1 MLFTKIDKYI
11 IKKFLGTFFFIFV
24 LLMSISMVF
33 DVSEKLPEFIE
44 RDAPLS
50 EILLIYYS
58 NFIIYYGFQFIYMLN
73 FISVIWFTSKMAQN
87 TEIVPILSSGTS
99 FNRFLRPYFFSATVL
114 VVLTILMYNFVLPSS
129 NKARL
134 DFEEKYWRT
143 NFANTSGKKQVNP
156 GVMVSFGSYDIENQ
170 TITNLAIETW
180 EGEKLESILKAY
192 KAKGD
197 STTNAWNISN
207 FNVRVFGERDDLFYI
222 GNNVDTSFNFSL
234 TDLIY
239 RDNVIEAMNF
249 KELNAFIKKER
260 LRNSDR
266 IPRYLIEKYNRFAA
280 PFAIYIL
287 TLIGVSV
294 SSKKSR
300 GGLGINIAI
309 GLSICVLYIFS
320 MKMTTVAAL
329 NVGFSPLAAVWLP
342 NIVFAC
348 IGLWLYKI
356 APK

>member
-1 MLFTKIDKYI
+1 MFFTKIDIYI

-33 DVSEKLPEFIE
+33 DVSEKLPELLE
-44 RDAPLS
+44 RDAPWS
-50 EILLIYYS
+50 EIFLIYYS
-58 NFIIYYGFQFIYMLN
+58 NFVIHYGFQFIYMLN

-87 TEIVPILSSGTS
+87 TEIVPILSSGAS

-114 VVLTILMYNFVLPSS
+114 VVITILMYNFVLPPS

-143 NFANTSGKKQVNP
+143 NFSNTSGKKQIIP
-156 GVMVSFGSYDIENQ
+156 GVMVSFGSYDIDNQ

-180 EGEKLESILKAY
+180 KGEKLESILKAY
-192 KAKGD
+192 RAKGD
-197 STTNAWNISN
+197 STTKVWNITN
-207 FNVRVFGERDDLFYI
+207 FNVREFGERDDSFYI
-222 GNNVDTSFNFSL
+222 GSSVDTVFNFNL

-239 RDNVIEAMNF
+239 RDNVIEAMNY

-266 IPRYLIEKYNRFAA
+266 IPLYLIEKYNRFAA

-342 NIVFAC
+342 NIIFAF
-348 IGLWLYKI
+348 IALWLYKI

>member
-1 MLFTKIDKYI
+1 MLFTKMDTYI
-11 IKKFLGTFFFIFV
+11 IKKFLGTFFFIFI

-33 DVSEKLPEFIE
+33 DIAEKLPEFLD
-44 RDAPLS
+44 RDASWLD
-50 EILLIYYS
+50 IFTIYYS
-58 NFIIYYGFQFIYMLN
+58 NFFIYYGFQFIYMLN

-87 TEIVPILSSGTS
+87 TEIVPILSTGAS
-99 FNRFLRPYFFSATVL
+99 FNRFLRPYFFSASIL
-114 VVLTILMYNFVLPSS
+114 VVLTILMYNFVLPPS

-134 DFEEKYWRT
+134 DFEESYWRDS
-143 NFANTSGKKQVNP
+143 FSVSGRKQVNQ
-156 GVMVSFGSYDIENQ
+156 GEIVSYGSYTAENQ
-170 TITNLAIETW
+170 IIRNLKV
-180 EGEKLESILKAY
+180 EKW
-192 KAKGD
+192 KGD
-197 STTNAWNISN
+197 SLSSILNAEVAIGDSISNNWNIS
-207 FNVRVFGERDDLFYI
+207 FYKVRVFGEKNDQFYI
-222 GNNVDTSFNFSL
+222 GSKTDTLLNFNL

-249 KELNAFIKKER
+249 SELNAFIEEEKLK
-260 LRNSDR
+260 NSDR
-266 IPRYLIEKYNRFAA
+266 IPIYLIEKYNRFAA

-294 SSKKSR
+294 SSRKSR

-329 NVGFSPLAAVWLP
+329 NMGFSPLAAVWIP
-342 NIVFAC
+342 NIIFSVVAF
-348 IGLWLYKI
+348 WLYKI

>member
-11 IKKFLGTFFFIFV
+11 IKKFLGTFFFIFI

-33 DVSEKLPEFIE
+33 DVADKIPEFLE
-44 RDAPLS
+44 RDAPWS
-50 EILLIYYS
+50 EIIFIYYS
-58 NFIIYYGFQFIYMLN
+58 NFIIHYGFQFIYMLN

-99 FNRFLRPYFFSATVL
+99 FNRFLRPYFFSASVL
-114 VVLTILMYNFVLPSS
+114 VILTVLMYNFVLPPS

-143 NFANTSGKKQVNP
+143 HFAHSGGKKQINP
-156 GVMVSFGSYDIENQ
+156 GVMVSYGSYNIESQ
-170 TITNLAIETW
+170 TISNLAIETW
-180 EGEKLESILKAY
+180 KGEKLESILKAY
-192 KAKGD
+192 KAIGD
-197 STTNAWNISN
+197 STTRVWNISKYDI
-207 FNVRVFGERDDLFYI
+207 RVFGERDDKLYV
-222 GNNVDTSFNFSL
+222 GRNLDTSFNFNL

-249 KELNAFIKKER
+249 QELNAFIKKER

-266 IPRYLIEKYNRFAA
+266 IPHYLIEKYNRFAA

-294 SSKKSR
+294 ASKKSR

-320 MKMTTVAAL
+320 MKMTTVAAI
-329 NVGFSPLAAVWLP
+329 NVGFPPLAAVWLP
-342 NIVFAC
+342 NIIFA
-348 IGLWLYKI
+348 IIAVWLYKI

>member
-11 IKKFLGTFFFIFV
+11 IKKFLGTFFFIFI

-33 DVSEKLPEFIE
+33 DVSEKLPEFLE
-44 RDAPLS
+44 RDAPWS
-50 EILLIYYS
+50 EIFLIYYS
-58 NFIIYYGFQFIYMLN
+58 NFIIYYGFQFIFMLN

-87 TEIVPILSSGTS
+87 TEIVPILTSGTS
-99 FNRFLRPYFFSATVL
+99 FNRFLWPYFFSATVL
-114 VVLTILMYNFVLPSS
+114 VVLTILMYNFILPPS

-134 DFEEKYWRT
+134 DFEEQYWRT
-143 NFANTSGKKQVNP
+143 NFGNKAGKRQINP
-156 GVMVSFGSYDIENQ
+156 GEMVSYGNYNISSQ

-180 EGEKLESILKAY
+180 DGEKLKSILKANV
-192 KAKGD
+192 AIGD
-197 STTNAWNISN
+197 SVTKQWELSMY
-207 FNVRVFGERDDLFYI
+207 NVRIFGLRDDQFYTGGLI
-222 GNNVDTSFNFSL
+222 DTNLNFSL

-249 KELNAFIKKER
+249 SELNQFIEKER
-260 LRNSDR
+260 SRNSDR

-300 GGLGINIAI
+300 GGLGVNIAI
-309 GLSICVLYIFS
+309 GLGICVLYIFS

-342 NIVFAC
+342 NVIFAF
-348 IGLWLYKI
+348 IAVWLYKI

>member
-1 MLFTKIDKYI
+1 
-11 IKKFLGTFFFIFV
+11 
-24 LLMSISMVF
+24 
-33 DVSEKLPEFIE
+33 
-44 RDAPLS
+44 
-50 EILLIYYS
+50 
-58 NFIIYYGFQFIYMLN
+58 
-73 FISVIWFTSKMAQN
+73 MAQN
-87 TEIVPILSSGTS
+87 TEIVPILSSGAS
-99 FNRFLRPYFFSATVL
+99 FNRFLRPYFFSATAL
-114 VVLTILMYNFVLPSS
+114 VVLTILMYNFFLPPS

-143 NFANTSGKKQVNP
+143 NFSNTSGKKQIIP
-156 GVMVSFGSYDIENQ
+156 GVMVSFGSYDIDNQ

-180 EGEKLESILKAY
+180 KGEKLESILKAY
-192 KAKGD
+192 RAKGD
-197 STTNAWNISN
+197 STTKVWNITN
-207 FNVRVFGERDDLFYI
+207 FNVREFGERDDYFYI
-222 GNNVDTSFNFSL
+222 GGSVDTVFNFNL

-239 RDNVIEAMNF
+239 RDNVIEAMNY

-266 IPRYLIEKYNRFAA
+266 IPLYLIEKYNRFAA

-300 GGLGINIAI
+300 GGLGVNIAI

-342 NIVFAC
+342 NIIFAF
-348 IGLWLYKI
+348 IALWLYKI

>member
-1 MLFTKIDKYI
+1 MLFTKLDKYI
-11 IKKFLGTFFFIFV
+11 IKKFLGTFFFIFI

-33 DVSEKLPEFIE
+33 DVAEKVPEFLE
-44 RDAPLS
+44 RDAPWS
-50 EILLIYYS
+50 EIFLIYYS
-58 NFIIYYGFQFIYMLN
+58 NFFIYYGFQFIFMLN

-87 TEIVPILSSGTS
+87 TEIVPILSSGAS
-99 FNRFLRPYFFSATVL
+99 FNRFLRPYFFSASVL
-114 VVLTILMYNFVLPSS
+114 VLLTILMYNFVLPPS
-129 NKARL
+129 NRARL
-134 DFEEKYWRT
+134 AFEEKYWRT
-143 NFANTSGKKQVNP
+143 HFVTSVGKKQINP
-156 GVMVSFGSYDIENQ
+156 GEMVSYGSYEIETQ
-170 TITNLAIETW
+170 TIRNLEIETW
-180 EGEKLESILKAY
+180 KDDKLGSILKAY
-192 KAKGD
+192 KATGD
-197 STTNAWNISN
+197 STTNTWNIIN
-207 FNVRVFGERDDLFYI
+207 YEVRVFGERDDQFYM
-222 GNNVDTSFNFSL
+222 GSTLDTNFNFNL
-234 TDLIY
+234 TDIIY

-249 KELNAFIKKER
+249 KELNEFIKKEQF
-260 LRNSDR
+260 RNSDR

-309 GLSICVLYIFS
+309 GLGICVLYIFS

-342 NIVFAC
+342 NIIFAV
-348 IGLWLYKI
+348 IAFWLYKV

>member
-33 DVSEKLPEFIE
+33 DVADKLPEFIE
-44 RDAPLS
+44 RDAPWS
-50 EILLIYYS
+50 EIILIYYS
-58 NFIIYYGFQFIYMLN
+58 NFVIYYGFQFIYMLN

-99 FNRFLRPYFFSATVL
+99 FNRFLRPYFFSASVL
-114 VVLTILMYNFVLPSS
+114 VILTILMYNFVLPSS
-129 NKARL
+129 NKSRL
-134 DFEEKYWRT
+134 EFEEKYWRT
-143 NFANTSGKKQVNP
+143 HFSHSSGQRQITP
-156 GVMVSFGSYDIENQ
+156 GVMVSYGSYNIEDQ
-170 TITNLAIETW
+170 TITNLTVETW
-180 EGEKLESILKAY
+180 NGEKIESILKSY
-192 KAKGD
+192 KAVGD
-197 STTNAWNISN
+197 STTKVWQITN
-207 FNVRVFGERDDLFYI
+207 FNIREFGERDDKFYL
-222 GNNVDTSFNFSL
+222 GNQVDTTLTFNL

-239 RDNVIEAMNF
+239 RDNIVEAMNF
-249 KELNAFIKKER
+249 KELNVFIKKER

-266 IPRYLIEKYNRFAA
+266 IPHYLIEKYNRFAA

-342 NIVFAC
+342 NIIFAF
-348 IGLWLYKI
+348 IAFWLYKI

>member
-11 IKKFLGTFFFIFV
+11 IKKFLGTFFFIFI

-33 DVSEKLPEFIE
+33 DVAEKLPDFLE
-44 RDAPLS
+44 RNAPWS
-50 EILLIYYS
+50 QILFTYYS

-87 TEIVPILSSGTS
+87 TEIVPILSSGAS

-114 VVLTILMYNFVLPSS
+114 VVLTILMYNFVLPLS
-129 NKARL
+129 NKGRL
-134 DFEEKYWRT
+134 EFEEKYYRT
-143 NFANTSGKKQVNP
+143 HFVHAAGKMQLTP
-156 GVMVSFGSYDIENQ
+156 GTMVSYGSYDIDNQ

-180 EGEKLESILKAY
+180 ENEKLTSIFKAY

-197 STTNAWNISN
+197 STTKVWNITK
-207 FNVRVFGERDDLFYI
+207 FEVRVFGERDDLFYVGTNI
-222 GNNVDTSFNFSL
+222 DTSFNFSL
-234 TDLIY
+234 TDLVF

-266 IPRYLIEKYNRFAA
+266 IPLYLIEKYNRFAA

-294 SSKKSR
+294 SSRKSR
-300 GGLGINIAI
+300 GGIGINIAI
-309 GLSICVLYIFS
+309 GLGICVLYIFS

-329 NVGFSPLAAVWLP
+329 NVGFPPLAAVWLP
-342 NIVFAC
+342 NLFFA
-348 IGLWLYKI
+348 IIAFWLYKI

>member
-1 MLFTKIDKYI
+1 
-11 IKKFLGTFFFIFV
+11 
-24 LLMSISMVF
+24 MVF
-33 DVSEKLPEFIE
+33 DVSQKLPELLE
-44 RDAPLS
+44 REAPWS
-50 EILLIYYS
+50 EIILIYYS

-87 TEIVPILSSGTS
+87 TEIVPILGSGAS
-99 FNRFLRPYFFSATVL
+99 FNRFLRPYFFSASVL
-114 VVLTILMYNFVLPSS
+114 VVLTILMYNFVLPPS

-134 DFEEKYWRT
+134 DFEEKYWKT
-143 NFANTSGKKQVNP
+143 NFSNTSGKRQISP
-156 GVMVSFGSYDIENQ
+156 GVMVSFGNYDITDQ
-170 TITNLAIETW
+170 TITNLTVETW
-180 EGEKLESILKAY
+180 NDENLESILKAY
-192 KAKGD
+192 RAKGD
-197 STTNAWNISN
+197 STTKAWNITN
-207 FNVRVFGERDDLFYI
+207 FNVRVFGERDDQFYT
-222 GNNVDTSFNFSL
+222 GNTVDTTFKFSL

-249 KELNAFIKKER
+249 KQLNAFIKKER
-260 LRNSDR
+260 MRNSDK

-329 NVGFSPLAAVWLP
+329 NVGFSPFAAVWLP
-342 NIVFAC
+342 NIIFAF
-348 IGLWLYKI
+348 IALWLYKI